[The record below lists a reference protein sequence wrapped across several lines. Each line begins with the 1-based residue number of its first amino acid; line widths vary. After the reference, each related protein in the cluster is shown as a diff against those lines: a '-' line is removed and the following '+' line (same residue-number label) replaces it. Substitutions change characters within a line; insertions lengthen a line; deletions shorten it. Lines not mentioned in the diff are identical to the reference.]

1 MNAPFVYHDVS
12 LSPKIFICQRMKDM
26 GYVKKKVHAKKH
38 EKKWTSIQIIKQ

>member
-26 GYVKKKVHAKKH
+26 GYVKKKFMPKSMRKNGQVFK
-38 EKKWTSIQIIKQ
+38 